1 MEQNV
6 RAAAPCGTAPDAIR
20 RSRIGIAAIVIAT
33 VAIASTFLSSAIVI
47 SMSKRADDRASAER
61 AAQEEEH
68 RLRIERLHRTSESIG
83 AASIHQIT
91 ELFFTLHMQQLKAL
105 GLTER
110 EARIAMLAATGET
123 SGAIAR
129 RLAVSE
135 STVKHCLGSVYRKTG
150 THNRQELRELIRA
163 TKERAASSTALTR

>member
-1 MEQNV
+1 MKLNNEP
-6 RAAAPCGTAPDAIR
+6 AALCGASPDAIR
-20 RSRIGIAAIVIAT
+20 RNRIGIAAVVIAT

-47 SMSKRADDRASAER
+47 SMSKRADDRASAEQ

-83 AASIHQIT
+83 SASIRQIT
-91 ELFFTLHMQQLKAL
+91 NLFFALHMRQLKAF

-110 EARIAMLAATGET
+110 EARIAMLAAIGET
-123 SGAIAR
+123 SAAIAR
-129 RLAVSE
+129 RLTISE
-135 STVKHCLGSVYRKTG
+135 STVKHYLGSVYRKTD

-163 TKERAASSTALTR
+163 AKERAASSAAPPR